1 MTPSMAPENA
11 RIARQSAAR
20 APAPESPLVSAP
32 GAECHEEQLLSPLLV
47 LSGQDQKLLRQVITE
62 Q

>member
-11 RIARQSAAR
+11 RIAAR
-20 APAPESPLVSAP
+20 APALESPLVPAP